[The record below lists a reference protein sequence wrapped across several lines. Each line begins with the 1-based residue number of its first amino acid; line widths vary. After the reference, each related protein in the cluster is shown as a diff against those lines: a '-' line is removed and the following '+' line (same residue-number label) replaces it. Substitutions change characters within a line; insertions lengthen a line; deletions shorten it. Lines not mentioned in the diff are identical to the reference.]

1 MAALESSRDADKAHI
16 AMLQEPLGRVPD
28 EVSETVEGG
37 VRRQVEN
44 QNQDGGS
51 EHRQASLLESE
62 RQDRQS
68 VEAINSRLAVRRS
81 ILK

>member
-1 MAALESSRDADKAHI
+1 
-16 AMLQEPLGRVPD
+16 MLQEPLGRVPD